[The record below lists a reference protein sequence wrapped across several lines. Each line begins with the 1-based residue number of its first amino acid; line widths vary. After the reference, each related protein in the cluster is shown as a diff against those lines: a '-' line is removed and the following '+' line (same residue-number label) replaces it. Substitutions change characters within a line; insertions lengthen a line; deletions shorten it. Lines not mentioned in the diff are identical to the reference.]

1 MSGKWTPGPW
11 FAIKMC
17 GWGGTVISRRNQND
31 ADRIAGDCPVAKVS
45 EGASH
50 WATKYPHEANARLI
64 AAAPDLAEALEGCLN
79 YLENTEAEFGVILSS
94 ADKARAALAKAKGEA
109 A

>member
-1 MSGKWTPGPW
+1 M
-11 FAIKMC
+11 
-17 GWGGTVISRRNQND
+17 VD
-31 ADRIAGDCPVAKVS
+31 ASELLQFEVGDRSVRGVEEARKNSSVYRMQIQGIDCPD
-45 EGASH
+45 
-50 WATKYPHEANARLI
+50 ARLI

-94 ADKARAALAKAKGEA
+94 AEKARAALAKAKGEA